1 MAQTTFYA
9 ARSDEIDVLR
19 FVFDETDCHVY
30 EAFSRPDH
38 DLRRFASLAE
48 LCDALEV
55 GSDRPPHARM
65 ILLDLWSPAT
75 RGEAT
80 VRRYDLKVR
89 DASFRYEVAGWGLFR
104 LQLGGS
110 GDGTIGDSWFSHNSE
125 KRAHRLGSEAY
136 RHLASPDTWD
146 WDAVMKLGRRVIY
159 HVRNRLAVARAGSAA
174 VLAAADE
181 LRRSGWTLR

>member
-19 FVFDETDCHVY
+19 FVFDDTDCHVY
-30 EAFSRPDH
+30 EAYSRPDH
-38 DLRRFASLAE
+38 ELRRFASLAD
-48 LCDALEV
+48 LRNALDL
-55 GSDRPPHARM
+55 GGDRPPKTGM

-75 RGEAT
+75 RGEPT
-80 VRRYDLKVR
+80 VRRYDIKVR
-89 DASFRYEVAGWGLFR
+89 DASFRYEIGGWGLFR

-110 GDGTIGDSWFSHNSE
+110 DNGVIGDSWFSHNSE
-125 KRAHRLGSEAY
+125 KRAHKWGSEAF
-136 RHLASPDTWD
+136 RHLAPPDAWD
-146 WDAVMKLGRRVIY
+146 WDAVTKLGRRVIY

-181 LRRSGWTLR
+181 LRRAGWTLR